1 MGRAKFGALS
11 GNWKLKI
18 EKRKLPLRLEGTQKG
33 SRKKRKLLLRLVE
46 RSRMK
51 FGALSGKNENSF
63 SLGSLKNRN
72 CKNNLIIDQQYL
84 MSINWKIWS
93 CGLNKMASWQ
103 NGALAWVTWGVHV
116 DIKVPEHYLNPLKK
130 GLVVHFFVHAW
141 KFDDAILIKL
151 NQNCFEI
158 TWGVHMCILK
168 VPESFKYTK
177 FDTEKL
183 KFGLEWLGNSKTRLR
198 VLKKAKN
205 GKNVSFFGLL
215 RPEKCFGVSWGHF
228 GVLLEHFG
236 TLLRC
241 FELEKGRKLTH

>member
-1 MGRAKFGALS
+1 MIKTNYNYEVDSIAKAYIVS
-11 GNWKLKI
+11 AC
-18 EKRKLPLRLEGTQKG
+18 
-33 SRKKRKLLLRLVE
+33 V
-46 RSRMK
+46 
-51 FGALSGKNENSF
+51 
-63 SLGSLKNRN
+63 RN
-72 CKNNLIIDQQYL
+72 F
-84 MSINWKIWS
+84 WE
-93 CGLNKMASWQ
+93 MASWQ
-103 NGALAWVTWGVHV
+103 NGALAWVTCGVHV

-183 KFGLEWLGNSKTRLR
+183 KFGLEWLGKSKTRLR

-205 GKNVSFFGLL
+205 GKNVSFFWL
-215 RPEKCFGVSWGHF
+215 P
-228 GVLLEHFG
+228 LER
-236 TLLRC
+236 L
-241 FELEKGRKLTH
+241 KGQKLTFGEALKVKLKIWMASKAKNSRACFDFLFTRTA